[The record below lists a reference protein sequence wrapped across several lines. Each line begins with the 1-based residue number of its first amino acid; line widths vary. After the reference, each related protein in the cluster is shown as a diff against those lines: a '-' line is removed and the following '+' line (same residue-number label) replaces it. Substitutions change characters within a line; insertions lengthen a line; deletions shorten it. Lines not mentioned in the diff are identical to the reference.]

1 MKYFLDLLAALK
13 RGDVAPVYLF
23 YGPEVY
29 LREQALARFREALLD
44 PTTADFNLDLLDGE
58 KVTPEDI
65 VAAVTTPVVMATRRL
80 VIVKNAVLFKAVKA
94 RADGHKADVKPGE
107 AALLTYLEQ
116 PFPDTCLIFYGDTVD
131 KRRKLYKLVAKR
143 GRAVEFSL
151 LKPVELIRWLE
162 QQTRQEHRG
171 IQRQAA
177 EELVRRCRN
186 SLMLLSNEIEKLI
199 NYSAPGETITRAEVD
214 ALVPARTEDSI
225 FAVVDA
231 IGERQ
236 WAKATGGIRD
246 LLLNREQPHY
256 ILAMIA
262 RQFRL
267 ILLAGQ
273 LKKEGCPASELVA
286 RLGVHPFVAK
296 KVQEQG
302 RNFTDHQLLKI
313 LASLQE
319 VDISIKTSRQEFYPA
334 MEMLMLK
341 ISIDRCG

>member
-1 MKYFLDLLAALK
+1 MKYFLDLLDALK
-13 RGDVAPVYLF
+13 RGDIAPVYLF

-65 VAAVTTPVVMATRRL
+65 VAAVSTPAVMAARRL
-80 VIVKNAVLFKAVKA
+80 VIVRHPVLFKAVKA
-94 RADGHKADVKPGE
+94 RADGEKVGIKPGE
-107 AALLTYLEQ
+107 AALFAYLEQ
-116 PFPDTCLIFYGDTVD
+116 PAHDTCLIFNSDTVD
-131 KRRKLYKLVAKR
+131 KRRKSYKLVAKR

-162 QQTRQEHRG
+162 QQARQGNRG
-171 IQRQAA
+171 IRRQAA
-177 EELVRRCRN
+177 EELVHRCRG
-186 SLMLLSNEIEKLI
+186 SLMLLSKEIEKLI
-199 NYSAPGETITRAEVD
+199 NYTAPGETITLAD
-214 ALVPARTEDSI
+214 IDDLVPARTEDSI

-236 WAKATGGIRD
+236 WAKAAGGIRD
-246 LLLNREQPHY
+246 LVLNREQPHY

-273 LKKEGCPASELVA
+273 LKKEGCPGGELVA

-302 RNFTDHQLLKI
+302 KNFSDQQLLKI
-313 LASLQE
+313 LESLQE
-319 VDISIKTSRQEFYPA
+319 VDVSIKTSRQEFYPA
-334 MEMLMLK
+334 MEMMILK
-341 ISIDRCG
+341 TWADE